1 MTTAERMLT
10 DQMIEQIR
18 AFFPRYPS
26 RQAVTLPA
34 LHVVNEHLRYV
45 PPQAV
50 VEIAE
55 LLELTPADVQD
66 TLSFYGFF
74 KQDKPHGRKR
84 IWICR
89 SISCELRGS
98 NEMLDH
104 LRDRLGIEPGEST
117 EDGSVTLEIA
127 ECLGACEHAPCMLAG
142 DAMHPCLTKEKLD
155 EYLDSLE

>member
-1 MTTAERMLT
+1 MKLESIPVQVAG
-10 DQMIEQIR
+10 
-18 AFFPRYPS
+18 
-26 RQAVTLPA
+26 PA
-34 LHVVNEHLRYV
+34 SGMPGAILM
-45 PPQAV
+45 
-50 VEIAE
+50 EIAE

-74 KQDKPHGRKR
+74 KQDQPHGRKR

-155 EYLDSLE
+155 EYLDSLK